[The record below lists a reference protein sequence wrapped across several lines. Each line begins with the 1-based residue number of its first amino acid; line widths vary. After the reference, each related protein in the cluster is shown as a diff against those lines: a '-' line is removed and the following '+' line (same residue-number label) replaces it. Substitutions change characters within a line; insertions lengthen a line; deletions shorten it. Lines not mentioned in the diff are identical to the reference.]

1 VTVLDQLHEVTEE
14 RAAAPV
20 TADPPAAS
28 PAPSVARVLALQRSA
43 GNAAVSALLN
53 RRPLARDLDPGAP
66 AAAEGATDPAA
77 SPIAGLAAKAGSA
90 AGLRALLA
98 ADPGLKAQIAAW
110 FAAGNEDAALNAMLA
125 EAFAPVAVAEPA
137 KGGDKNPAGTVPTP
151 PPISNE
157 KKLDKGTMKWTLKAD
172 SQSSARCDVDFK
184 ADETK
189 VEAKAISFGQTVVN
203 QLGEKNFYAGATP
216 ADPEKNKSTYTPFE
230 EAATKKRMDHMPDTE
245 NDPFYGAEWDQTQK
259 KWVKESDDYVPG
271 SSQKGVGSTSA
282 KMFDIPG
289 AAVAREGLGDA
300 SKQFETVPMILET
313 RQPLGS
319 LSWGFK
325 IKDEA
330 NAPIELTGGKL
341 EDCVDTPSADWGA
354 TMDQFYVGKYAEILD
369 DFDVAKSDLKP
380 DHKTKLDGIVTKMK
394 ANTTLNAQFGGA
406 ADLTGDQKFNE
417 ELSLKRATNARD
429 YVVGKGIDGG
439 RTEIQSYGS
448 DWARVEAEAGKSE
461 GKNRRVQIW
470 LH

>member
-1 VTVLDQLHEVTEE
+1 VAALDQLHEVAPEQAPAPAVTV
-14 RAAAPV
+14 APV
-20 TADPPAAS
+20 ALQ
-28 PAPSVARVLALQRSA
+28 APSVARVLALQRSA
-43 GNAAVSALLN
+43 GNSAVSALLN
-53 RRPLARDLDPGAP
+53 RRPLARDLDPGAE
-66 AAAEGATDPAA
+66 AGTADPAA

-110 FAAGNEDAALNAMLA
+110 FAAGNEDPSLNAMLG

-137 KGGDKNPAGTVPTP
+137 KTEDKNPTDPKVPLP
-151 PPISNE
+151 APIPNE

-216 ADPEKNKSTYTPFE
+216 EDPEKNKSTYTPFE
-230 EAATKKRMDHMPDTE
+230 EATTKKRMDHMPDTE
-245 NDPFYGAEWDQTQK
+245 NDPFYGAEWDQANK

-271 SSQKGVGSTSA
+271 SSQKGVSSTSA

-289 AAVAREGLGDA
+289 AGVAREGLGDA

-354 TMDQFYVGKYAEILD
+354 TMDQFYVGKFAEILD
-369 DFDVAKSDLKP
+369 DFDIAKSDLKP
-380 DHKTKLDGIVTKMK
+380 DHKTKLDSIVTKMK
-394 ANTTLNAQFGGA
+394 ANVTLTAQFGGA

-429 YVVGKGIDGG
+429 YVVGKGIDAG

-448 DWARVEAEAGKSE
+448 DWARVEAEAGTSE
-461 GKNRRVQIW
+461 GKNRRVQVW
-470 LH
+470 LR

>member
-1 VTVLDQLHEVTEE
+1 VALQ
-14 RAAAPV
+14 
-20 TADPPAAS
+20 
-28 PAPSVARVLALQRSA
+28 APSVARVLALQRSA

-53 RRPLARDLDPGAP
+53 RRPLARDLDPGAE
-66 AAAEGATDPAA
+66 AGTADPAA

-110 FAAGNEDAALNAMLA
+110 FAAGNEDPSLNAMLG

-137 KGGDKNPAGTVPTP
+137 KTEDKNPTDPKVPLP
-151 PPISNE
+151 APIPNE

-216 ADPEKNKSTYTPFE
+216 EDPEKNKSTYTPFE
-230 EAATKKRMDHMPDTE
+230 EATTKKRMDHMPDTE
-245 NDPFYGAEWDQTQK
+245 NDPFYGAEWDQTNK

-289 AAVAREGLGDA
+289 AGVAREGLGDA

-354 TMDQFYVGKYAEILD
+354 TMDQFYVGKFAEILD
-369 DFDVAKSDLKP
+369 DFDIAKSDLKP
-380 DHKTKLDGIVTKMK
+380 DHKTKLDSIVTKMK
-394 ANTTLNAQFGGA
+394 ANATLTAQFGGA

-429 YVVGKGIDGG
+429 YVVGKGIDAG

-448 DWARVEAEAGKSE
+448 DWARVEAEAGTSE
-461 GKNRRVQIW
+461 GKNRRVQVW